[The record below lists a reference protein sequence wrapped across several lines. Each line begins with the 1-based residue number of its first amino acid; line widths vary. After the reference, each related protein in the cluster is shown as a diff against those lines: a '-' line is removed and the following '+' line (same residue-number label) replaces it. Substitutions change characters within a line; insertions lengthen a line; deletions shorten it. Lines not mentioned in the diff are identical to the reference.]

1 MIRFRRNQTRRKAFC
16 YCTTCIVYVILS
28 KNASFI
34 FALFSKAGAKV
45 RSLKVTTKCFRK
57 FFLKVFFSLSPSKT
71 LLARAKV
78 STERRSLFCE
88 PDCKDKDF
96 LASLPNFQRSFFLKV
111 KPHKSNPAG
120 ALSTFQENTL
130 SLLQSGCKSRSFCH
144 TKQEDHTLF
153 LEKKGAKRLKALDI
167 KG

>member
-57 FFLKVFFSLSPSKT
+57 FFFKSFFRFLLLKLFWQ
-71 LLARAKV
+71 
-78 STERRSLFCE
+78 ERRYQQKEDLFFANRTA
-88 PDCKDKDF
+88 KIK
-96 LASLPNFQRSFFLKV
+96 
-111 KPHKSNPAG
+111 
-120 ALSTFQENTL
+120 TF
-130 SLLQSGCKSRSFCH
+130 
-144 TKQEDHTLF
+144 
-153 LEKKGAKRLKALDI
+153 
-167 KG
+167 